1 MLEAP
6 SKSRSRTE
14 KIQQEGLTFDD
25 VLLIP
30 AYSEVLPR
38 EVDTRT
44 RLTRKLWLNIP
55 VLSAAMDTVTEAEMA
70 IAMAREGGLGV
81 IHKNMSPEEQAAM
94 VRKVKRSEAGM
105 IQDPVTL
112 APNATLEDAE
122 RLMREFRIGG
132 LPVVDFYGK
141 LLGLVTNRDLRFE
154 RDMGRLV
161 SEVMTPV
168 ERLITAPPGT
178 ILEEA
183 EALLRQHKIEKLPLV
198 DHEGR
203 LRGLLTLKDL
213 TKRQKFPFAA
223 KDAQGRLLVGAAVGV
238 SKDLKARAQ
247 ALVEAGVDVLVLDSA
262 HGHSRGIL
270 EALRN
275 LKQTFGEAAQVIA
288 GNVATAEGAR
298 ALAEAGADAVKVGI
312 GPGSICTTRV
322 VTGVG
327 VPQITAILEAVAG
340 LEGLDVPVIADGG
353 IKYSG
358 DVAKALAA
366 GAHTVMLGSMLAGT
380 QEAPGEEVL
389 KDGRRY
395 KLYRGMGSMGA
406 MRQGSADRYFQD
418 SGAPPH
424 SAGSGQVEAKKLVP
438 EGIEGMVPYKGPIG
452 DVLYQVVGGL
462 RASMGYCGAPDLET
476 FRRETRFTR
485 ISSAGLIESHPHGVT
500 ITKEAPNYSR

>member
-1 MLEAP
+1 MLEEP
-6 SKSRSRTE
+6 QTRRKTE
-14 KIQQEGLTFDD
+14 KVLQEGLTFDD

-44 RLTRKLWLNIP
+44 RVTRKLWLNIP
-55 VLSAAMDTVTEAEMA
+55 ILSAAMDTVTEAEMA
-70 IAMAREGGLGV
+70 IAIAREGGLGIV
-81 IHKNMSPEEQAAM
+81 HKNLSIEEQAAQ

-122 RLMREFRIGG
+122 RLMREFKIGG
-132 LPVVDFYGK
+132 LPVVDLYGK
-141 LLGLVTNRDLRFE
+141 LLGLVTNRDIRFE
-154 RDMGRLV
+154 RDMSRV
-161 SEVMTPV
+161 VTEVMTPV

-223 KDAQGRLLVGAAVGV
+223 KDAQGRLLVGAAVGIA
-238 SKDLKARAQ
+238 KDLEARAQ
-247 ALVEAGVDVLVLDSA
+247 ALVEAGADVLVLDSA
-262 HGHSRGIL
+262 HGHSKGVL
-270 EALRN
+270 EALRL
-275 LKQTFGEAAQVIA
+275 LKQTYGDRVQVIA

-327 VPQITAILEAVAG
+327 VPQITAILEAVRG
-340 LEGLDVPVIADGG
+340 LEGLDVPVVADGG

-366 GAHTVMLGSMLAGT
+366 GAHTVMLGSLLAGT

-395 KLYRGMGSMGA
+395 KLYRGMGSIGA
-406 MRQGSADRYFQD
+406 MRQGSADRYFQE
-418 SGAPPH
+418 SGR
-424 SAGSGQVEAKKLVP
+424 GSGPVEAKKLVP
-438 EGIEGMVPYKGPIG
+438 EGIEGMVPYKGPVA
-452 DVLYQVVGGL
+452 DVIYQVVGGL
-462 RASMGYCGAPDLET
+462 RA
-476 FRRETRFTR
+476 
-485 ISSAGLIESHPHGVT
+485 
-500 ITKEAPNYSR
+500 